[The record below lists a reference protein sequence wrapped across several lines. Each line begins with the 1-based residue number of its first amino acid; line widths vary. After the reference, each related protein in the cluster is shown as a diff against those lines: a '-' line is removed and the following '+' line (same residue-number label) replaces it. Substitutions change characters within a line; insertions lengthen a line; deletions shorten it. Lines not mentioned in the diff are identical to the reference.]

1 MKEIALH
8 VLDIAENSLNAGA
21 DKVEIRIELNR
32 ADKKLRI
39 EISDNGKGMS
49 REMLSRTA
57 DPFFTSRTTRK
68 VGLGIPLLRQ
78 HAEMTGGSVE
88 LRSAENKGTTVLAAF
103 DTSHPDIQ
111 PLGDIVGC
119 WWLLASGNPETDVVL
134 RCQVD
139 QESFKISSQQVREE
153 LELEELSGNELRE
166 QLKRLILN
174 NIEEIGLDW

>member
-8 VLDIAENSLNAGA
+8 ILDIAENSLNAGA
-21 DKVEIRIELNR
+21 NKVEIRIELNR
-32 ADKKLRI
+32 ADKRLRI

-88 LRSAENKGTTVLAAF
+88 LRSAENKGTTVQAAF

-111 PLGDIVGC
+111 
-119 WWLLASGNPETDVVL
+119 
-134 RCQVD
+134 
-139 QESFKISSQQVREE
+139 
-153 LELEELSGNELRE
+153 
-166 QLKRLILN
+166 
-174 NIEEIGLDW
+174 